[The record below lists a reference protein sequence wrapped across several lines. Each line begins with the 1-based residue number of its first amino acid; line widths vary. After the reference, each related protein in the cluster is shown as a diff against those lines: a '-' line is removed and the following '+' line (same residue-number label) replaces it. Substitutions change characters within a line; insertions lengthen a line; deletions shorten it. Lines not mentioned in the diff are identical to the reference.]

1 MSDDPGPAVARARS
15 LPVAVQH
22 DVNAKAYCALPL
34 CVVLGHGARW
44 WFQHRFIQLCAY
56 ELESEPRPRVLDYC
70 DAFAYTGFLAAYRVD
85 RATAEQLDLLDFL
98 AECIAAGRY
107 PVVMVDNTRLTGTG
121 PPLREFLVY
130 GFGDGGQTVHAVG
143 FGPDTRFRSLTFPAA
158 RFQAAFTSGL
168 ARMRSESRRTLF
180 NQSANDSAITHV
192 IQVLSAPRAD
202 EARGADEVPD
212 LARIR
217 GQIAAYLA
225 GARPADFDLHSG
237 WWWYPRSADISADA
251 PVRFG
256 IATYD
261 LLLGHLRSSA
271 GRLGGRGYPLY
282 HVYFEHK
289 MIMLDRLRLCSPAGA
304 ADPLVRAY
312 EGLAA
317 GADQIRLRVL
327 LSQKQGKP
335 LPGALSERLESLR
348 VTETEI
354 LTAWLEQRETPAAGA
369 PPRPGAAGPS

>member
-1 MSDDPGPAVARARS
+1 MSHGLGSAAARARS
-15 LPVAVQH
+15 LPVEVQH

-44 WFQHRFIQLCAY
+44 WFRHRFIQLCGY

-70 DAFAYTGFLAAYRVD
+70 DSFAYTGFLAACRVD
-85 RATAEQLDLLDFL
+85 RATGEQLDLLEFL
-98 AECIAAGRY
+98 AECVDAGRY
-107 PVVMVDNTRLTGTG
+107 PVVMVDNARLTGTG
-121 PPLREFLVY
+121 PPIREFLVY
-130 GFGDGGQTVHAVG
+130 GFGDGGRTVRAVG
-143 FGPDTRFRSLTFPAA
+143 FGPDTRFCSLTFPAEQ
-158 RFQAAFTSGL
+158 FQAAFTSGL
-168 ARMRSESRRTLF
+168 ARMRSQPRRMLF
-180 NQSANDSAITHV
+180 TQSANDSAITHV

-202 EARGADEVPD
+202 EAAN
-212 LARIR
+212 LALIR
-217 GQIAAYLA
+217 GHIAAYLA

-237 WWWYPRSADISADA
+237 WWWYPRSADISAEA

-261 LLLGHLRSSA
+261 ILLGHLRSYA
-271 GRLGGRGYPLY
+271 GRLTVRGYPLY

-289 MIMLDRLRLCSPAGA
+289 KLMLDRLRLCSPAGV

-317 GADQIRLRVL
+317 GADQLRLRVL

-335 LPGALSERLESLR
+335 LPGSLIERLESLR

-354 LTAWLEQRETPAAGA
+354 LMAWLEQRETAQARALPGRGA
-369 PPRPGAAGPS
+369 VP